1 MGIYCVSAV
10 TITIITTVVAAE
22 VTFHYK
28 DAKHV
33 RQYEAYVDNNRKC
46 SRPGDSPP
54 YKCLIRGLEEGKEYV
69 IHARVCLAG
78 KPTCEAG
85 INETA
90 RTELR
95 GQFACFNIVRS

>member
-1 MGIYCVSAV
+1 MSLYCVSAV

-33 RQYEAYVDNNRKC
+33 RQYEAYIDNNRKC
-46 SRPGDSPP
+46 SRPGDKPP
-54 YKCLIRGLEEGKEYV
+54 YKCLIRGLEEAKEYA
-69 IHARVCLAG
+69 IHARVCLFG
-78 KPTCEAG
+78 KPTCETA

-95 GQFACFNIVRS
+95 GQFACFNIVHS